1 MTDGPHAVRWAQRY
15 IAHAFTMQ
23 YSKWHWTNDS
33 SMTLCGRP
41 IQIINEAAA
50 MLPETRDDK
59 KKVTCRQCR
68 LRLELE
74 KS

>member
-15 IAHAFTMQ
+15 IERAFTVQ

-33 SMTLCGRP
+33 SMTLCGRH

-59 KKVTCRQCR
+59 EKVTCRQCR